1 MYKMM
6 FYAGLLLFMIGLVT
20 TTVLFIKNHI
30 AKVIGDL
37 TGWNAKKAMKE
48 LQKEKKENNTSEDS
62 LEQPPKKMRKRKPR
76 FRWLKEEKTDVLLSR
91 HEENTDILP
100 KTGEATDVLPVR
112 TERSEVL
119 LKQAQALVNQQQTD
133 ARKQIQ
139 EEPENTESTAN
150 SMRVSGVADIFEIE
164 EDMTVLGGE
173 FVSEMPETVLPGG
186 ISYENRK
193 DYSNGLDLPMDSVK
207 DNLSRASGTHIL
219 PNGINAL
226 ASGREL
232 EELLKEEQELSV
244 GEEKTI
250 PPYHETEEIS
260 SVYEDGMEETS
271 VLCEDGMEETD
282 VLYEDGM
289 EETDLLYDSG
299 AKTANLLQDAS
310 IEETDIL
317 SGCDATDI
325 LTDDEKTGILDD
337 HDKTEPL
344 LEQ

>member
-1 MYKMM
+1 MYKMI

-48 LQKEKKENNTSEDS
+48 LQKEKKGKNALKDS
-62 LEQPPKKMRKRKPR
+62 LEQPPKKMQKRKPR

-91 HEENTDILP
+91 HEEKTDILP

-112 TERSEVL
+112 TERSEIL

-133 ARKQIQ
+133 NRKQIQ
-139 EEPENTESTAN
+139 EEPGNTEFMEN
-150 SMRVSGVADIFEIE
+150 RMQMSGVADIFEIE

-193 DYSNGLDLPMDSVK
+193 DYSNGLDLPLDSVK
-207 DNLSRASGTHIL
+207 DTLSRASGTHIL

-232 EELLKEEQELSV
+232 EELLKEEQQLSV
-244 GEEKTI
+244 GEDETT
-250 PPYHETEEIS
+250 PPYHEIEETS
-260 SVYEDGMEETS
+260 SMYEDGMEETAMLCEDEMEETT

-282 VLYEDGM
+282 MLCEDGM
-289 EETDLLYDSG
+289 EETDMLCEDRM
-299 AKTANLLQDAS
+299 
-310 IEETDIL
+310 EETDIL

-325 LTDDEKTGILDD
+325 LTDDEKTGVLAD